1 MYLNSQEATM
11 DTIFADLS
19 VSMSE
24 FKRNPAQVL
33 RTAGEKPVA
42 VLNHNRPAFY
52 MISPKLFEALVEE
65 LADRELVNLAR
76 KRLLEKDNAV
86 DVDLDQL

>member
-1 MYLNSQEATM
+1 M
-11 DTIFADLS
+11 DTIYADYS

-24 FKRNPAQVL
+24 FKKNPAQVL

-52 MISPKLFEALVEE
+52 MVTPKLFKALVEE
-65 LADRELVNLAR
+65 LSDRDLVELAR
-76 KRLLEKDNAV
+76 QRLANKDTAIEV
-86 DVDLDQL
+86 DIDSL

>member
-1 MYLNSQEATM
+1 M
-11 DTIFADLS
+11 DTIYADRTI
-19 VSMSE
+19 SMSE

-52 MISPKLFEALVEE
+52 MITPNLFEALVEE
-65 LADRELVNLAR
+65 LADRDLHEIARRRLAN
-76 KRLLEKDNAV
+76 KDAAIEV
-86 DVDLDQL
+86 DIDRI

>member
-1 MYLNSQEATM
+1 MTLESLDM
-11 DTIFADLS
+11 DAVYADLS

-33 RTAGEKPVA
+33 RAAGEKPVA

-52 MISPKLFEALVEE
+52 MVSPRLFEALAEE
-65 LADRELVNLAR
+65 MADRDLVEVAR
-76 KRLLEKDNAV
+76 QRLTLKESAI
-86 DVDLDQL
+86 DVDIDQI

>member
-1 MYLNSQEATM
+1 M
-11 DTIFADLS
+11 DAIYADYT
-19 VSMSE
+19 VSMSD

-52 MISPKLFEALVEE
+52 MITPKLFEAFVEE
-65 LADRELVNLAR
+65 MADREFVGLVRQRLA
-76 KRLLEKDNAV
+76 LKDTAIEV
-86 DVDLDQL
+86 DIDQI

>member
-1 MYLNSQEATM
+1 MALECLNM
-11 DTIFADLS
+11 DAVYADLS

-33 RTAGEKPVA
+33 RAAGEKPVA

-52 MISPKLFEALVEE
+52 MVSPKLFETLVEE
-65 LADRELVNLAR
+65 MADRDLVEVAR
-76 KRLLEKDNAV
+76 QRLTLKESAI
-86 DVDLDQL
+86 DVDIDQI

>member
-1 MYLNSQEATM
+1 M

-24 FKRNPAQVL
+24 FKKNPAEVL
-33 RTAGEKPVA
+33 RNAGEKPVA

-52 MISPKLFEALVEE
+52 MVTPKIFEAMLEE
-65 LADRELVNLAR
+65 IADKELVNTVR
-76 KRLLEKDNAV
+76 TRLSNITDAV
-86 DVDLDQL
+86 EVDIDEI

>member
-1 MYLNSQEATM
+1 MEA
-11 DTIFADLS
+11 IFADYS

-52 MISPKLFEALVEE
+52 MVTPKLFEALVEDM
-65 LADRELVNLAR
+65 ADLDLIEVVRQRLAR
-76 KRLLEKDNAV
+76 KDSAV
-86 DVDLDQL
+86 EVDIDQI

>member
-1 MYLNSQEATM
+1 MEA
-11 DTIFADLS
+11 IYADYS

-52 MISPKLFEALVEE
+52 MVTPKLFEALVEDM
-65 LADRELVNLAR
+65 ADLDLIEVVRQRLAR
-76 KRLLEKDNAV
+76 KDTAIEV
-86 DVDLDQL
+86 DVDQI

>member
-1 MYLNSQEATM
+1 MEA
-11 DTIFADLS
+11 IFADYS

-24 FKRNPAQVL
+24 FKKNPAQVL

-52 MISPKLFEALVEE
+52 MVSPKLFEAL
-65 LADRELVNLAR
+65 
-76 KRLLEKDNAV
+76 LEDMA
-86 DVDLDQL
+86 DLDLIEVVRQRLTRKDTAIEVDIDHI

>member
-1 MYLNSQEATM
+1 M
-11 DTIFADLS
+11 DAIYADYS

-24 FKRNPAQVL
+24 FKKNPAQVL

-52 MISPKLFEALVEE
+52 MVTPKLFEALVEE
-65 LADRELVNLAR
+65 LSERDLVKLAR
-76 KRLLEKDNAV
+76 QRLAHKDTAIEV
-86 DVDLDQL
+86 DIDSL